1 MIHPLSSMFLN
12 FQNIYNMD
20 SDTFSLDYGIAVIL
34 QTCCG
39 GGGKE
44 CAKFSVGFGEN
55 ISQIRS

>member
-1 MIHPLSSMFLN
+1 MLLS
-12 FQNIYNMD
+12 FQSIYNMY

-34 QTCCG
+34 HTCCE

-44 CAKFSVGFGEN
+44 CARLSVGFGEN